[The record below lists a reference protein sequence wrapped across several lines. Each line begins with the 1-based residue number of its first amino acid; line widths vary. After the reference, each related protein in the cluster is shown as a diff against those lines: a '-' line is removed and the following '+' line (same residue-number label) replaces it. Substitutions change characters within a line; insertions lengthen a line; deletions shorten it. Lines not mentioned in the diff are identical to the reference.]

1 MRGVSLTG
9 QGTAAWRIWLTMPLP
24 PLLRWS
30 VRMSVLALLAVGL
43 LQGVLFFAIA
53 FPGPF
58 FDHARGDGL
67 VTFHAETPLPPE
79 AETMAAEVTALL
91 SRAPLGPPGRPVDI
105 WLVEDGLPL
114 RLFFAG
120 SPRAS
125 GLTYPVASLRN
136 VFLRHA
142 DLPRNRLVRGA
153 RVVPPPRTL
162 SYFLVH
168 EITHLQV
175 ADRVGRW
182 RIVRMPRW
190 INEGYADYVA
200 LGPASPAL
208 IARVET
214 GEPVPRTHFGTYPR
228 ERACV
233 TLALARLDGDAD
245 ALFALDIDMAPDGT
259 CPIVPQFGLA
269 PVGSAT

>member
-9 QGTAAWRIWLTMPLP
+9 KGASDWRRHLSMPLS
-24 PLLRWS
+24 PLVRWS
-30 VRMSVLALLAVGL
+30 FRIALLAFFAVGL
-43 LQGVLFFAIA
+43 LQGVLFAAIA

-58 FDHARGDGL
+58 FGHARGNGV

-79 AETMAAEVTALL
+79 AETVAAEVTALL
-91 SRAPLGPPGRPVDI
+91 ARAPLGLPGRAVHI

-125 GLTYPVASLRN
+125 GLTYPVASREN

-142 DLPRNRLVRGA
+142 DLVRDRLVRDA

-175 ADRVGRW
+175 ADRVGSW

-200 LGPASPAL
+200 LGPATPAL
-208 IARVET
+208 IARVEA
-214 GEPVPRTHFGTYPR
+214 GAPLPRARFGTYPR

-233 TLALARLDGDAD
+233 TLALARLGGDAD
-245 ALFALDIDMAPDGT
+245 ALFALDIDLPAVRGCPMTAPGG
-259 CPIVPQFGLA
+259 FRA
-269 PVGSAT
+269 PRG